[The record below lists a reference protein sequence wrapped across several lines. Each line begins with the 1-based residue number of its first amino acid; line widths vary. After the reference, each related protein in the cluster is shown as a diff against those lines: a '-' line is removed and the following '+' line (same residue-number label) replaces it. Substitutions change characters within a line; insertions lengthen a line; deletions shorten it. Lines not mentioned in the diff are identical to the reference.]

1 MATYATASK
10 QLLDNYACIS
20 TLEPTDIQ
28 VGDSVVVGALGAP
41 FDGTFTVLAC
51 PQYRFVGVDSETGEF
66 NYDVN
71 VAVPNQI
78 LFACTGDDVEFV
90 VDFDGTVAFTPT
102 CTWITTANLV
112 TYLGVSISDPSD
124 DFTLITQAVSAGN
137 QFCSRRRAEAGYNDS
152 LSVSPSGDVTLGTLM
167 YAAALWR
174 SRGSLENVFASFEG
188 MGSAPQQSLT
198 PIVKQLL
205 GIDRP
210 AVA

>member
-28 VGDSVVVGALGAP
+28 VGDSVVVGGLGAP

-90 VDFDGTVAFTPT
+90 AIYTGTVAFTPT

>member
-28 VGDSVVVGALGAP
+28 VGDTVVVSGLGAP

-51 PQYRFVGVDSETGEF
+51 PQYRFVGVDNETGEF

-90 VDFDGTVAFTPT
+90 AIYTGTVAFTPT

-112 TYLGVSISDPSD
+112 TYLGVSIS
-124 DFTLITQAVSAGN
+124 
-137 QFCSRRRAEAGYNDS
+137 
-152 LSVSPSGDVTLGTLM
+152 
-167 YAAALWR
+167 
-174 SRGSLENVFASFEG
+174 
-188 MGSAPQQSLT
+188 
-198 PIVKQLL
+198 
-205 GIDRP
+205 
-210 AVA
+210 

>member
-28 VGDSVVVGALGAP
+28 VGDSVVVGSLGAP

-90 VDFDGTVAFTPT
+90 AIYTGTVAFTPT

>member
-41 FDGTFTVLAC
+41 FDGTYTVLAC
-51 PQYRFVGVDSETGEF
+51 PQYRYVGVDSETGEF

-78 LFACTGDDVEFV
+78 LFACTGTDVEFV
-90 VDFDGTVAFTPT
+90 VDFAGTVSFTPT

-112 TYLGVSISDPSD
+112 TFLGVSISDPSD